1 MRNGRRELIGR
12 LAGITLTALT
22 LSVFA
27 GIVSGCDEKPVT
39 NTIGSSVSQTEPA
52 PSETEKNTD
61 KSGSVTIGEKQ
72 EIAVPFGR
80 VSENVGYYKL
90 GLTAKDAPDYI
101 VKGQYA
107 YCLSGTGGQYQFRKI
122 NIENLEHS
130 ALYDITVNN
139 GTATLLD
146 FGIRFNTY
154 DTTIFYDFNLN
165 EIYRTI
171 RTVEDQNLIP
181 YKDGYIF
188 KEGAELRIIHLD
200 EDTPYR
206 TLDSRE
212 YKVMGYHSTGD
223 NTYIKLKSM
232 KDPRSEK
239 CNVYDVNRNVYWRNL
254 PDNVELSDAGMVR
267 FAGGKYIVTSF
278 TKLRTASFASKNPC
292 RPGSTVFDGLKMF
305 FFDQADRKI
314 KYYIPSRQKICVLS
328 EAEFTAGASIK
339 GLYGSYVYTQ
349 YASNLYFIDSAGQAE
364 QAGDAYNNKI
374 KKDLALLKKNLEFK
388 YRIKILSRKDVIK
401 PAAKDAK
408 LEALNTDVEVLY
420 AMNRLNMALKKF
432 NYKFFDEF
440 KWTKKEGICILLS
453 GNIDVIDQKSGVEG
467 YSFSGDNNYYI
478 ALDVRKADIPLTFC
492 RELMHTIEGRMANS
506 DVIFEEWNK
515 YNPDGFAYSEIIAG
529 SSEAPYV
536 PENESDPSK
545 VYFTDPYA
553 CASPYEDR
561 ARIFA
566 AMFMPEA
573 YGRNLSDY
581 PCLMSKAAGLKHI
594 LLTYYPSLS
603 ETEVLKSIG

>member
-1 MRNGRRELIGR
+1 MRNGRRKLT
-12 LAGITLTALT
+12 GITLALLT
-22 LSVFA
+22 ISAIA
-27 GIVSGCDEKPVT
+27 GTISGCDKKTAPSIIE
-39 NTIGSSVSQTEPA
+39 SSVSQTETV
-52 PSETEKNTD
+52 PSETKKDNGR
-61 KSGSVTIGEKQ
+61 SGSVTLGEMQ

-107 YCLSGTGGQYQFRKI
+107 YCLSGSAGQYQFRKI
-122 NIENLEHS
+122 NIENLERS
-130 ALYDITVNN
+130 ALCDITVNN

-154 DTTIFYDFNLN
+154 DATIFYDFNLH

-171 RTVEDQNLIP
+171 RTVEEPNLFP
-181 YKDGYIF
+181 YRDGYIF

-200 EDTPYR
+200 EDKPYR
-206 TLDSRE
+206 MLDSRE
-212 YKVMGYHSTGD
+212 YKVMAYHSTGD

-232 KDPRSEK
+232 KDPESGK
-239 CNVYDVNRNVYWRNL
+239 CSVYDVNRNVYWRNL

-267 FAGGKYIVTSF
+267 TAGGKYIVTSF
-278 TKLRTASFASKNPC
+278 KNPRTASFPGKNPC
-292 RPGSTVFDGLKMF
+292 RPGSTIFDGLKMF

-328 EAEFTAGASIK
+328 EAEFTAGASLK
-339 GLYGSYVYTQ
+339 GLYGSYVYVQ
-349 YASNLYFIDSAGQAE
+349 YASNLYFIDSAGLNE
-364 QAGDAYNNKI
+364 QAGDAYNQKI

-401 PAAKDAK
+401 PASKDAK

-420 AMNRLNMALKKF
+420 AMNKLNAALMKF

-440 KWTKKEGICILLS
+440 KWTKKEGICLLLS
-453 GNIDVIDQKSGVEG
+453 GNIDVIDGASGVEG
-467 YSFSGDNNYYI
+467 HSFAGDNIYYI
-478 ALDVRKADIPLTFC
+478 AIDVRKGDIPLTFC
-492 RELMHTIEGRMANS
+492 RELMHTIESRMANP
-506 DVIFEEWNK
+506 DTIFEDWNK
-515 YNPDGFAYSEIIAG
+515 YNPEGFAYSEISAG
-529 SSEAPYV
+529 SREAPYV
-536 PENESDPSK
+536 PENEGDPSK
-545 VYFTDPYA
+545 VYFTDSYA

-581 PCLMSKAAGLKHI
+581 PCLMSKAAGVKHI

-603 ETEVLKSIG
+603 ESEALKQVG